1 MLIPTCFSSAM
12 VCCRDCLGGVVVVA
26 VVSLSAVGASMSE
39 NPSDSL
45 SASQPA
51 SPELIRVCRRC
62 WGSSGEEEVEKE
74 DAEER
79 EGEKGL
85 CLCLLTLSERDM
97 SVDSLL
103 GQRPL

>member
-39 NPSDSL
+39 KPSDSL

-51 SPELIRVCRRC
+51 SPGVRFN
-62 WGSSGEEEVEKE
+62 K
-74 DAEER
+74 DF
-79 EGEKGL
+79 
-85 CLCLLTLSERDM
+85 RDFPKPVPNHIW
-97 SVDSLL
+97 SFETYLNFLFPGTVVVLKLVSKS
-103 GQRPL
+103 QYIS

>member
-39 NPSDSL
+39 KPSDSL

-51 SPELIRVCRRC
+51 SPGV
-62 WGSSGEEEVEKE
+62 
-74 DAEER
+74 
-79 EGEKGL
+79 
-85 CLCLLTLSERDM
+85 
-97 SVDSLL
+97 
-103 GQRPL
+103 QFNQ